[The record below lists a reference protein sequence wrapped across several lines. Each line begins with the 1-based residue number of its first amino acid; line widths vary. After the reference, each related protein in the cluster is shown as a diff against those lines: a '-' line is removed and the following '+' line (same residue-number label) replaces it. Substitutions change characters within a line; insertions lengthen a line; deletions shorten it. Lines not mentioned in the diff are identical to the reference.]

1 MHSSKWDIYI
11 YHDIKAQGTLE
22 KKGREEYKSQ
32 RDRGQRMGKEG
43 CCPYLLDTVCR
54 CAHKVTYTLCTK
66 PNQKDQAASQ
76 QAASTGLSG
85 LQEDQE
91 GVREKGQ
98 EG

>member
-32 RDRGQRMGKEG
+32 RDRGWRRKGAVCTFWTQDAAVLIKSHI
-43 CCPYLLDTVCR
+43 PY
-54 CAHKVTYTLCTK
+54 AQ
-66 PNQKDQAASQ
+66 NQTNKIRQHPQ